1 MNAEKENEAGD
12 AELWPRQT
20 EQNEQWKPW
29 VCVGPEKREK
39 KKKKPLKKMRTQSK
53 VAPVFKK

>member
-39 KKKKPLKKMRTQSK
+39 KKKTSKKDENSI
-53 VAPVFKK
+53 